1 MSAFLT
7 QSRHCTNLDAFI
19 GINDEHIFA
28 LVETINGAHTSTHFA
43 NSAHDA
49 PPVIKVLHGVQTK
62 LTTQDCRS

>member
-1 MSAFLT
+1 M
-7 QSRHCTNLDAFI
+7 
-19 GINDEHIFA
+19 NDEHIFA